1 MSFTHAIGAA
11 ADKIV
16 VLIVRALAIARIHP
30 NTLTFI
36 GVLINVAAAAILA
49 TGNFR
54 LAGGVIVFAAVFDLV
69 DGRVARATGRVTR
82 FGGFFDSVM
91 DRYSDLFLL
100 IGLLVYYASIN
111 RFFYIVLTAVAM
123 VATVMVSYSRAR
135 AENVIPKCKVGFLE
149 RPERIVLLIIGALF
163 DRMAPVLWVI
173 AVLGNLTV
181 IHRMIYT
188 WQQTRR
194 LEAEES
200 VKATVAAADP
210 PEGEAAPKEAGEE
223 KPVRRQES
231 PAT

>member
-54 LAGGVIVFAAVFDLV
+54 LAGGVMVFAAIFDLV

-135 AENVIPKCKVGFLE
+135 AENVIPKCKVGFME
-149 RPERIVLLIIGALF
+149 RPERIVLLIIGALA
-163 DRMAPVLWVI
+163 DRMAAVLWVI

-188 WQQTRR
+188 WQETRR
-194 LEAEES
+194 LEQEEA
-200 VKATVAAADP
+200 VQAAVAADP
-210 PEGEAAPKEAGEE
+210 PAGEPARKEAGEE